1 MMRSQDSV
9 VGMVTKLRGVRSE
22 FRIPTGTV
30 HWKSEFVIT
39 SSTAFDTRYEEI
51 NWKSA
56 KRVSI
61 SNRQPQVKY
70 SKGMSLYWPR
80 RHITKVEVY
89 LHSFWTSVPDGDE
102 WSAWCLGR
110 FTPGETAPIPIE

>member
-51 NWKSA
+51 N
-56 KRVSI
+56 
-61 SNRQPQVKY
+61 
-70 SKGMSLYWPR
+70 
-80 RHITKVEVY
+80 
-89 LHSFWTSVPDGDE
+89 
-102 WSAWCLGR
+102 
-110 FTPGETAPIPIE
+110 